1 MSVENKIKQL
11 LSRANGTEQLTE
23 AHDSETMVADGKPS
37 VNTAKDNSKAG
48 QRSGQGDSSMPR
60 QGSSKDADMEEVMD
74 ATGKNSAAA
83 KASKEVNPLP
93 MKGDAKSVK
102 VQSMESL
109 NWDSDWVILEQD
121 EDNATAKVAGHKVTL
136 HRSLSEPGTSDTYT
150 LHHPSGAKKVKIS
163 FSKHGDGDEVHGE
176 KVNQAFGLDSKH
188 KLGHK
193 IAGSMNG
200 MGGVSKFE
208 ESVEWVINEEDE
220 DNATAKVAGHKVT
233 LHRSLS
239 EPGSSDTYTLH
250 HPSGAKKV
258 KISFDTHGDGDEV
271 HGEKVNKAF
280 GLDSKHKLG
289 HKIAGS
295 MNGMGGVSKFEESVD
310 IKGQLDSIFG
320 EDLSEEFRTKASSI
334 FEAAVIARVNN
345 EMEKVTSK
353 LEEQTANQLVEFKE
367 ALIEK
372 VDGYL
377 NYVVEQYMEENE
389 LAIESG
395 LRTEIAEDFIQGMK
409 TLFKEHFIEVPEE
422 KYDVLDELQAK
433 SESLQSELDESITQS
448 IELAKELNSLKASAI
463 LDEHTQDL
471 ADTEAEKLRKLIEG
485 VDFDSEDLYRE
496 KVSVI
501 KENYFPKTPKQSPEK
516 MLVEE
521 SGTNPS
527 AFIDNNSMMSR
538 YVDTLS
544 RSIKNR

>member
-11 LSRANGTEQLTE
+11 LSRASGAEQLTE
-23 AHDSETMVADGKPS
+23 ENHETVVADGKPT
-37 VNTAKDNSKAG
+37 VNTAKDTSKAG
-48 QRSGQGDSSMPR
+48 QGSGQGDSSMPR

-102 VQSMESL
+102 TQAME
-109 NWDSDWVILEQD
+109 E
-121 EDNATAKVAGHKVTL
+121 T
-136 HRSLSEPGTSDTYT
+136 
-150 LHHPSGAKKVKIS
+150 
-163 FSKHGDGDEVHGE
+163 
-176 KVNQAFGLDSKH
+176 
-188 KLGHK
+188 
-193 IAGSMNG
+193 
-200 MGGVSKFE
+200 
-208 ESVEWVINEEDE
+208 EEDGETIAEKMHSDDKKEGMHRMPDGTMMKNSDMKKKMKE
-220 DNATAKVAGHKVT
+220 D
-233 LHRSLS
+233 
-239 EPGSSDTYTLH
+239 
-250 HPSGAKKV
+250 
-258 KISFDTHGDGDEV
+258 I
-271 HGEKVNKAF
+271 
-280 GLDSKHKLG
+280 
-289 HKIAGS
+289 
-295 MNGMGGVSKFEESVD
+295 
-310 IKGQLDSIFG
+310 DSIFG
-320 EDLSEEFRTKASSI
+320 EDLSEEFREKATSI

-345 EMEKVTSK
+345 EMEKVTSR
-353 LEEQTANQLVEFKE
+353 LEEQTATQLVEFKE
-367 ALIEK
+367 ALVEK

-422 KYDVLDELQAK
+422 KYDVLDELQTQK
-433 SESLQSELDESITQS
+433 EELQTKLDESITQS
-448 IELAKELNSLKASAI
+448 IELAKELNTLKASSI
-463 LDEHTQDL
+463 LDEQTKDL
-471 ADTEAEKLRKLIEG
+471 AATEAEKLKKLVEG

-521 SGTNPS
+521 SGTNPT
-527 AFIDNNSMMSR
+527 AFLDNNSMMSR

-544 RSIKNR
+544 RTIKTR

>member
-11 LSRANGTEQLTE
+11 LERASGAEQLNE
-23 AHDSETMVADGKPS
+23 ASETVVADGKPT
-37 VNTAKDNSKAG
+37 VNTAKDTSKAG
-48 QRSGQGDSSMPR
+48 QGSGQGDTSMPR

-74 ATGKNSAAA
+74 ATGKNSASA

-102 VQSMESL
+102 TQAME
-109 NWDSDWVILEQD
+109 E
-121 EDNATAKVAGHKVTL
+121 T
-136 HRSLSEPGTSDTYT
+136 
-150 LHHPSGAKKVKIS
+150 
-163 FSKHGDGDEVHGE
+163 
-176 KVNQAFGLDSKH
+176 
-188 KLGHK
+188 
-193 IAGSMNG
+193 
-200 MGGVSKFE
+200 
-208 ESVEWVINEEDE
+208 EED
-220 DNATAKVAGHKVT
+220 
-233 LHRSLS
+233 
-239 EPGSSDTYTLH
+239 
-250 HPSGAKKV
+250 
-258 KISFDTHGDGDEV
+258 
-271 HGEKVNKAF
+271 GET
-280 GLDSKHKLG
+280 
-289 HKIAGS
+289 IA
-295 MNGMGGVSKFEESVD
+295 EEEAVD
-310 IKGQLDSIFG
+310 IKTQLDSIFG
-320 EDLSEEFRTKASSI
+320 EDLSEEFRTKATSI

-353 LEEQTANQLVEFKE
+353 LEEQTATQLVEFKE
-367 ALIEK
+367 ALVEK

-422 KYDVLDELQAK
+422 KYDVLEEMQSK
-433 SESLQSELDESITQS
+433 SEDLQSQLDESITQS
-448 IELAKELNSLKASAI
+448 IELAKELNALKASAI
-463 LDEHTQDL
+463 LDEQTKDL
-471 ADTEAEKLRKLIEG
+471 AATEAEKLKKLIEG

-544 RSIKNR
+544 RTIKTR

>member
-11 LSRANGTEQLTE
+11 LSRAGSAEQLDE
-23 AHDSETMVADGKPS
+23 ASETMVADGKPT
-37 VNTAKDNSKAG
+37 VNTAKDTSKAG
-48 QRSGQGDSSMPR
+48 QGSGQGDSSMPR

-83 KASKEVNPLP
+83 KATKETNPLP

-102 VQSMESL
+102 TQAMEE
-109 NWDSDWVILEQD
+109 I
-121 EDNATAKVAGHKVTL
+121 
-136 HRSLSEPGTSDTYT
+136 
-150 LHHPSGAKKVKIS
+150 
-163 FSKHGDGDEVHGE
+163 
-176 KVNQAFGLDSKH
+176 
-188 KLGHK
+188 
-193 IAGSMNG
+193 
-200 MGGVSKFE
+200 
-208 ESVEWVINEEDE
+208 EED
-220 DNATAKVAGHKVT
+220 
-233 LHRSLS
+233 
-239 EPGSSDTYTLH
+239 
-250 HPSGAKKV
+250 
-258 KISFDTHGDGDEV
+258 
-271 HGEKVNKAF
+271 GET
-280 GLDSKHKLG
+280 
-289 HKIAGS
+289 I
-295 MNGMGGVSKFEESVD
+295 EEETVD
-310 IKGQLDSIFG
+310 IKSQLDSIFG
-320 EDLSEEFRTKASSI
+320 EDLSEEFRTKATSI

-345 EMEKVTSK
+345 EMEKVTSR
-353 LEEQTANQLVEFKE
+353 LEEQTATQLIEFKE
-367 ALIEK
+367 TLVEK

-389 LAIESG
+389 LAVESG

-422 KYDVLDELQAK
+422 KYDVLDELQT
-433 SESLQSELDESITQS
+433 QSEELQTKLDESITQS
-448 IELAKELNSLKASAI
+448 IELAKELDALKAASI
-463 LDEHTQDL
+463 LDEQTKDL
-471 ADTEAEKLRKLIEG
+471 AATEAEKLKKLVEG

-544 RSIKNR
+544 RTIKTR

>member
-11 LSRANGTEQLTE
+11 LERASGIEQLDE
-23 AHDSETMVADGKPS
+23 ASETVVADGKPT
-37 VNTAKDNSKAG
+37 VNTAKDTSKAG
-48 QRSGQGDSSMPR
+48 QGSGQGDSSMPR

-74 ATGKNSAAA
+74 ATGKNSASA

-102 VQSMESL
+102 TQAME
-109 NWDSDWVILEQD
+109 ET
-121 EDNATAKVAGHKVTL
+121 E
-136 HRSLSEPGTSDTYT
+136 E
-150 LHHPSGAKKVKIS
+150 
-163 FSKHGDGDEVHGE
+163 EGE
-176 KVNQAFGLDSKH
+176 T
-188 KLGHK
+188 
-193 IAGSMNG
+193 IA
-200 MGGVSKFE
+200 E
-208 ESVEWVINEEDE
+208 EE
-220 DNATAKVAGHKVT
+220 T
-233 LHRSLS
+233 
-239 EPGSSDTYTLH
+239 
-250 HPSGAKKV
+250 
-258 KISFDTHGDGDEV
+258 
-271 HGEKVNKAF
+271 
-280 GLDSKHKLG
+280 
-289 HKIAGS
+289 
-295 MNGMGGVSKFEESVD
+295 VD
-310 IKGQLDSIFG
+310 IKTQLDSIFG
-320 EDLSEEFRTKASSI
+320 EDLSEEFRTKATSI

-345 EMEKVTSK
+345 EMEMVTSR
-353 LEEQTANQLVEFKE
+353 LEEQTATQLVEFKE
-367 ALIEK
+367 ALVEK

-422 KYDVLDELQAK
+422 KYDVLDELQT
-433 SESLQSELDESITQS
+433 QSEELQTKLDESITQS
-448 IELAKELNSLKASAI
+448 IELAKELNTLKATSI
-463 LDEHTQDL
+463 LDEQTKDL
-471 ADTEAEKLRKLIEG
+471 AATEAEKLKKLIEG

-544 RSIKNR
+544 RTIKTR

>member
-11 LSRANGTEQLTE
+11 LSRAGSAEQLDE
-23 AHDSETMVADGKPS
+23 ASETVVADGKPT
-37 VNTAKDNSKAG
+37 VNTAKDTSKAG
-48 QRSGQGDSSMPR
+48 QGSGQGDSSMPR

-83 KASKEVNPLP
+83 KATKETNPLP

-102 VQSMESL
+102 TQAME
-109 NWDSDWVILEQD
+109 E
-121 EDNATAKVAGHKVTL
+121 T
-136 HRSLSEPGTSDTYT
+136 
-150 LHHPSGAKKVKIS
+150 
-163 FSKHGDGDEVHGE
+163 
-176 KVNQAFGLDSKH
+176 
-188 KLGHK
+188 
-193 IAGSMNG
+193 
-200 MGGVSKFE
+200 
-208 ESVEWVINEEDE
+208 EED
-220 DNATAKVAGHKVT
+220 
-233 LHRSLS
+233 
-239 EPGSSDTYTLH
+239 
-250 HPSGAKKV
+250 
-258 KISFDTHGDGDEV
+258 
-271 HGEKVNKAF
+271 GET
-280 GLDSKHKLG
+280 
-289 HKIAGS
+289 I
-295 MNGMGGVSKFEESVD
+295 EEETVD
-310 IKGQLDSIFG
+310 IKSQLDSIFG
-320 EDLSEEFRTKASSI
+320 EDLSEEFRTKATSI

-353 LEEQTANQLVEFKE
+353 LEEQTATQLVEFKE
-367 ALIEK
+367 ALVEK

-422 KYDVLDELQAK
+422 KYDVLDELQT
-433 SESLQSELDESITQS
+433 QSEELQTKLDESITQS
-448 IELAKELNSLKASAI
+448 IELAKELNTLKATSI
-463 LDEHTQDL
+463 LDEQTKDL
-471 ADTEAEKLRKLIEG
+471 AATEAEKLKKLVEG

-544 RSIKNR
+544 RTIKTR

>member
-11 LSRANGTEQLTE
+11 LERANGAGQLAE
-23 AHDSETMVADGKPS
+23 ATLDEASETVVADGKPT
-37 VNTAKDNSKAG
+37 VNTAKDTSKAG
-48 QRSGQGDSSMPR
+48 QGSGQGDTSMPR

-102 VQSMESL
+102 TQAME
-109 NWDSDWVILEQD
+109 ET
-121 EDNATAKVAGHKVTL
+121 E
-136 HRSLSEPGTSDTYT
+136 E
-150 LHHPSGAKKVKIS
+150 
-163 FSKHGDGDEVHGE
+163 DGDT
-176 KVNQAFGLDSKH
+176 
-188 KLGHK
+188 
-193 IAGSMNG
+193 IA
-200 MGGVSKFE
+200 E
-208 ESVEWVINEEDE
+208 EE
-220 DNATAKVAGHKVT
+220 T
-233 LHRSLS
+233 
-239 EPGSSDTYTLH
+239 
-250 HPSGAKKV
+250 
-258 KISFDTHGDGDEV
+258 
-271 HGEKVNKAF
+271 
-280 GLDSKHKLG
+280 
-289 HKIAGS
+289 
-295 MNGMGGVSKFEESVD
+295 VD
-310 IKGQLDSIFG
+310 IKAQLDSIFG
-320 EDLSEEFRTKASSI
+320 EDLSEEFRTKATSI

-353 LEEQTANQLVEFKE
+353 LEEQTATQLVEFKE
-367 ALIEK
+367 TLVEK

-377 NYVVEQYMEENE
+377 NYVVEQYMEENK
-389 LAIESG
+389 LAVETG

-433 SESLQSELDESITQS
+433 SEGLQSDLDESITQR
-448 IELAKELNSLKASAI
+448 IELAKELNALKASTI
-463 LDEHTQDL
+463 LDEQTKDL
-471 ADTEAEKLRKLIEG
+471 AATEAEKLKKLVEG

-521 SGTNPS
+521 SGTNPT
-527 AFIDNNSMMSR
+527 AFIDTNSMMSR

-544 RSIKNR
+544 RSIKTR

>member
-11 LSRANGTEQLTE
+11 LERASGAEQLNE
-23 AHDSETMVADGKPS
+23 ASETVVADGKPT
-37 VNTAKDNSKAG
+37 VNTAKDTSKAG
-48 QRSGQGDSSMPR
+48 QGSGQGDSSMPR

-74 ATGKNSAAA
+74 ATGKNSASA

-102 VQSMESL
+102 TQAME
-109 NWDSDWVILEQD
+109 E
-121 EDNATAKVAGHKVTL
+121 T
-136 HRSLSEPGTSDTYT
+136 
-150 LHHPSGAKKVKIS
+150 
-163 FSKHGDGDEVHGE
+163 
-176 KVNQAFGLDSKH
+176 
-188 KLGHK
+188 
-193 IAGSMNG
+193 
-200 MGGVSKFE
+200 
-208 ESVEWVINEEDE
+208 EED
-220 DNATAKVAGHKVT
+220 
-233 LHRSLS
+233 
-239 EPGSSDTYTLH
+239 
-250 HPSGAKKV
+250 
-258 KISFDTHGDGDEV
+258 
-271 HGEKVNKAF
+271 GET
-280 GLDSKHKLG
+280 
-289 HKIAGS
+289 I
-295 MNGMGGVSKFEESVD
+295 EEETVD
-310 IKGQLDSIFG
+310 IKSQLDSIFG
-320 EDLSEEFRTKASSI
+320 EDLSEEFRTKATSI

-345 EMEKVTSK
+345 EMEKVTSR
-353 LEEQTANQLVEFKE
+353 LEEQTATQLIEFKE
-367 ALIEK
+367 TLVEK

-389 LAIESG
+389 LAVESG

-422 KYDVLDELQAK
+422 KYDVLDELQT
-433 SESLQSELDESITQS
+433 QSEELQTKLDESITQS
-448 IELAKELNSLKASAI
+448 IELAKELNTLKATSI
-463 LDEHTQDL
+463 LDEQTKDL
-471 ADTEAEKLRKLIEG
+471 AATEAEKLKKLVEG

-544 RSIKNR
+544 RTIKTR

>member
-11 LSRANGTEQLTE
+11 LERASGAEQLNE
-23 AHDSETMVADGKPS
+23 ASETVVADGKPT
-37 VNTAKDNSKAG
+37 VNTAKDTSKAG
-48 QRSGQGDSSMPR
+48 QGSGQGDTSMPR

-102 VQSMESL
+102 TQAME
-109 NWDSDWVILEQD
+109 ET
-121 EDNATAKVAGHKVTL
+121 E
-136 HRSLSEPGTSDTYT
+136 E
-150 LHHPSGAKKVKIS
+150 
-163 FSKHGDGDEVHGE
+163 EGE
-176 KVNQAFGLDSKH
+176 T
-188 KLGHK
+188 
-193 IAGSMNG
+193 IT
-200 MGGVSKFE
+200 E
-208 ESVEWVINEEDE
+208 EE
-220 DNATAKVAGHKVT
+220 T
-233 LHRSLS
+233 
-239 EPGSSDTYTLH
+239 
-250 HPSGAKKV
+250 
-258 KISFDTHGDGDEV
+258 
-271 HGEKVNKAF
+271 
-280 GLDSKHKLG
+280 
-289 HKIAGS
+289 
-295 MNGMGGVSKFEESVD
+295 VD
-310 IKGQLDSIFG
+310 LKTQLDSIFG
-320 EDLSEEFRTKASSI
+320 EDLSEEFRTKATSI

-353 LEEQTANQLVEFKE
+353 LEEQTATQLVEFKE
-367 ALIEK
+367 ALVEK

-422 KYDVLDELQAK
+422 KYNVLDELQTK
-433 SESLQSELDESITQS
+433 TETLQSELDASITES
-448 IELAKELNSLKASAI
+448 IELAKELNALKAAKI
-463 LDEHTQDL
+463 LDEQTEDL
-471 ADTEAEKLRKLIEG
+471 AATEAEKLKKLVEG

-521 SGTNPS
+521 SGTNPA
-527 AFIDNNSMMSR
+527 AFNDVSNTMNK
-538 YVDTLS
+538 YVQVLS
-544 RSIKNR
+544 RSVKSR

>member
-11 LSRANGTEQLTE
+11 LERASGAEQLNE
-23 AHDSETMVADGKPS
+23 ASETVVADGKPT
-37 VNTAKDNSKAG
+37 VNTAKDTSKAG
-48 QRSGQGDSSMPR
+48 QGSGQGDTSMPR

-83 KASKEVNPLP
+83 KATKETNPLP

-102 VQSMESL
+102 TQAME
-109 NWDSDWVILEQD
+109 ET
-121 EDNATAKVAGHKVTL
+121 E
-136 HRSLSEPGTSDTYT
+136 E
-150 LHHPSGAKKVKIS
+150 
-163 FSKHGDGDEVHGE
+163 
-176 KVNQAFGLDSKH
+176 
-188 KLGHK
+188 
-193 IAGSMNG
+193 
-200 MGGVSKFE
+200 E
-208 ESVEWVINEEDE
+208 ESETIAEEE
-220 DNATAKVAGHKVT
+220 T
-233 LHRSLS
+233 
-239 EPGSSDTYTLH
+239 
-250 HPSGAKKV
+250 
-258 KISFDTHGDGDEV
+258 
-271 HGEKVNKAF
+271 
-280 GLDSKHKLG
+280 
-289 HKIAGS
+289 
-295 MNGMGGVSKFEESVD
+295 VD
-310 IKGQLDSIFG
+310 IKSQLDSIFG
-320 EDLSEEFRTKASSI
+320 EDLSEEFRTKATSI

-353 LEEQTANQLVEFKE
+353 LEEQTATQLVEFKE
-367 ALIEK
+367 ALVEK

-422 KYDVLDELQAK
+422 KYNVLDELQTK
-433 SESLQSELDESITQS
+433 TETLQSELDASITES
-448 IELAKELNSLKASAI
+448 IELAKELNALKAASI
-463 LDEHTQDL
+463 LDEQTKDL
-471 ADTEAEKLRKLIEG
+471 AATEAEKLKKLVEG

-521 SGTNPS
+521 SGTNPT
-527 AFIDNNSMMSR
+527 AFIDTNSMMSR

-544 RSIKNR
+544 RSIKTR

>member
-23 AHDSETMVADGKPS
+23 AHDSETAVADGKPS
-37 VNTAKDNSKAG
+37 VNTTKDTSKSG
-48 QRSGQGDSSMPR
+48 QGSGQGDSSMPR
-60 QGSSKDADMEEVMD
+60 QGSSKDADMEEIMD

-102 VQSMESL
+102 
-109 NWDSDWVILEQD
+109 
-121 EDNATAKVAGHKVTL
+121 T
-136 HRSLSEPGTSDTYT
+136 
-150 LHHPSGAKKVKIS
+150 
-163 FSKHGDGDEVHGE
+163 
-176 KVNQAFGLDSKH
+176 QA
-188 KLGHK
+188 
-193 IAGSMNG
+193 N
-200 MGGVSKFE
+200 E
-208 ESVEWVINEEDE
+208 ESEEDGE
-220 DNATAKVAGHKVT
+220 IIYEE
-233 LHRSLS
+233 
-239 EPGSSDTYTLH
+239 EP
-250 HPSGAKKV
+250 
-258 KISFDTHGDGDEV
+258 
-271 HGEKVNKAF
+271 
-280 GLDSKHKLG
+280 
-289 HKIAGS
+289 
-295 MNGMGGVSKFEESVD
+295 VD
-310 IKGQLDSIFG
+310 IKSQLDSIFG

-345 EMEKVTSK
+345 EMDKVTSK
-353 LEEQTANQLVEFKE
+353 LEEQTATQLVEFKE
-367 ALIEK
+367 ALVEK

-377 NYVVEQYMEENE
+377 NYVVEQYMEENK
-389 LAIESG
+389 LAVETG

-448 IELAKELNSLKASAI
+448 IELAKELNALKASTI
-463 LDEHTQDL
+463 LDEQTKDL
-471 ADTEAEKLRKLIEG
+471 AATEAEKLKKLVEG

-544 RSIKNR
+544 RTIKNR

>member
-23 AHDSETMVADGKPS
+23 AAASETVVADGKPT
-37 VNTAKDNSKAG
+37 VNTAKDTSKSG
-48 QRSGQGDSSMPR
+48 QGSGQGDTTQPM
-60 QGSSKDADMEEVMD
+60 QGNSKKADFDEVLD

-83 KASKEVNPLP
+83 KASKEAYPA

-102 VQSMESL
+102 
-109 NWDSDWVILEQD
+109 
-121 EDNATAKVAGHKVTL
+121 T
-136 HRSLSEPGTSDTYT
+136 
-150 LHHPSGAKKVKIS
+150 
-163 FSKHGDGDEVHGE
+163 
-176 KVNQAFGLDSKH
+176 QA
-188 KLGHK
+188 
-193 IAGSMNG
+193 N
-200 MGGVSKFE
+200 E
-208 ESVEWVINEEDE
+208 ESDEE
-220 DNATAKVAGHKVT
+220 G
-233 LHRSLS
+233 
-239 EPGSSDTYTLH
+239 DT
-250 HPSGAKKV
+250 
-258 KISFDTHGDGDEV
+258 I
-271 HGEKVNKAF
+271 
-280 GLDSKHKLG
+280 
-289 HKIAGS
+289 
-295 MNGMGGVSKFEESVD
+295 EETVD
-310 IKGQLDSIFG
+310 IKSQLDSIFG

-345 EMEKVTSK
+345 EMDKVTSK

-377 NYVVEQYMEENE
+377 NYVVEQYMEENK
-389 LAIESG
+389 LAVETG

-433 SESLQSELDESITQS
+433 SESLQTELDESITQS
-448 IELAKELNSLKASAI
+448 IELARELNALKASSI
-463 LDEHTQDL
+463 LDEQTKDL
-471 ADTEAEKLRKLIEG
+471 AATEAEKLKKLVEG

-527 AFIDNNSMMSR
+527 AFIDNNSSMSR

-544 RSIKNR
+544 RTIKNR

>member
-23 AHDSETMVADGKPS
+23 ENHETVVADGKPT
-37 VNTAKDNSKAG
+37 VNTAKDTSKAG
-48 QRSGQGDSSMPR
+48 QGSGQGDTTPPM
-60 QGSSKDADMEEVMD
+60 QGSSKKADSEEVLD

-83 KASKEVNPLP
+83 KATKETNPLP

-102 VQSMESL
+102 TQAME
-109 NWDSDWVILEQD
+109 E
-121 EDNATAKVAGHKVTL
+121 T
-136 HRSLSEPGTSDTYT
+136 
-150 LHHPSGAKKVKIS
+150 
-163 FSKHGDGDEVHGE
+163 
-176 KVNQAFGLDSKH
+176 
-188 KLGHK
+188 
-193 IAGSMNG
+193 
-200 MGGVSKFE
+200 
-208 ESVEWVINEEDE
+208 EDE
-220 DNATAKVAGHKVT
+220 GNTIT
-233 LHRSLS
+233 
-239 EPGSSDTYTLH
+239 
-250 HPSGAKKV
+250 
-258 KISFDTHGDGDEV
+258 
-271 HGEKVNKAF
+271 
-280 GLDSKHKLG
+280 
-289 HKIAGS
+289 
-295 MNGMGGVSKFEESVD
+295 EEETVD
-310 IKGQLDSIFG
+310 IKIQLDSIFG
-320 EDLSEEFRTKASSI
+320 EDLSEEFKTKATSI

-353 LEEQTANQLVEFKE
+353 LEEQTASQLVEFKE
-367 ALIEK
+367 ALVEK

-422 KYDVLDELQAK
+422 KYNVLDELQTKTEA
-433 SESLQSELDESITQS
+433 LQSELDASITES
-448 IELAKELNSLKASAI
+448 IELAKELNALKAASI
-463 LDEHTQDL
+463 LDEQTKDL
-471 ADTEAEKLRKLIEG
+471 AATEAEKLKKLVEG

-521 SGTNPS
+521 SGTNPT
-527 AFIDNNSMMSR
+527 AFIDTNSMMSR

-544 RSIKNR
+544 RSIKTR

>member
-11 LSRANGTEQLTE
+11 LSRASGTEQLNE
-23 AHDSETMVADGKPS
+23 ASETVVADGKPT
-37 VNTAKDNSKAG
+37 VNTAKDTSKAG
-48 QRSGQGDSSMPR
+48 QGSGQGDSSMPR

-102 VQSMESL
+102 TQAME
-109 NWDSDWVILEQD
+109 ET
-121 EDNATAKVAGHKVTL
+121 EEEG
-136 HRSLSEPGTSDTYT
+136 DT
-150 LHHPSGAKKVKIS
+150 
-163 FSKHGDGDEVHGE
+163 
-176 KVNQAFGLDSKH
+176 
-188 KLGHK
+188 
-193 IAGSMNG
+193 IA
-200 MGGVSKFE
+200 E
-208 ESVEWVINEEDE
+208 AE
-220 DNATAKVAGHKVT
+220 T
-233 LHRSLS
+233 
-239 EPGSSDTYTLH
+239 
-250 HPSGAKKV
+250 
-258 KISFDTHGDGDEV
+258 
-271 HGEKVNKAF
+271 
-280 GLDSKHKLG
+280 
-289 HKIAGS
+289 
-295 MNGMGGVSKFEESVD
+295 VD
-310 IKGQLDSIFG
+310 IKSQLDSIFG
-320 EDLSEEFRTKASSI
+320 EDLSEEFRTKATSI

-345 EMEKVTSK
+345 EMEKVTSM
-353 LEEQTANQLVEFKE
+353 LEEQTATQLVEFKE
-367 ALIEK
+367 ALVEK

-389 LAIESG
+389 LAIETG

-433 SESLQSELDESITQS
+433 SEGLQSELDESITRS
-448 IELAKELNSLKASAI
+448 IELAKELNALKASTI
-463 LDEHTQDL
+463 LDEQTKDL
-471 ADTEAEKLRKLIEG
+471 AATEAEKLKKLVEG

-521 SGTNPS
+521 SGTNPT
-527 AFIDNNSMMSR
+527 AFIDTNSMMSR

-544 RSIKNR
+544 RSIKTR

>member
-11 LSRANGTEQLTE
+11 LERASGIEQLDE
-23 AHDSETMVADGKPS
+23 ASETVVADGKPT
-37 VNTAKDNSKAG
+37 VNTAKDTSKAG
-48 QRSGQGDSSMPR
+48 QGSGQGDTSMPR

-102 VQSMESL
+102 TQAME
-109 NWDSDWVILEQD
+109 ETD
-121 EDNATAKVAGHKVTL
+121 EDGETIAEKMHDDEKEGM
-136 HRSLSEPGTSDTYT
+136 HRMPDGKMMKNSDM
-150 LHHPSGAKKVKIS
+150 KKKM
-163 FSKHGDGDEVHGE
+163 K
-176 KVNQAFGLDSKH
+176 
-188 KLGHK
+188 
-193 IAGSMNG
+193 
-200 MGGVSKFE
+200 
-208 ESVEWVINEEDE
+208 ED
-220 DNATAKVAGHKVT
+220 
-233 LHRSLS
+233 
-239 EPGSSDTYTLH
+239 
-250 HPSGAKKV
+250 
-258 KISFDTHGDGDEV
+258 
-271 HGEKVNKAF
+271 
-280 GLDSKHKLG
+280 
-289 HKIAGS
+289 
-295 MNGMGGVSKFEESVD
+295 
-310 IKGQLDSIFG
+310 LDSIFG
-320 EDLSEEFRTKASSI
+320 EDLSEEFRTKATSI
-334 FEAAVIARVNN
+334 FEAAVIARINN
-345 EMEKVTSK
+345 EMEMVTSR
-353 LEEQTANQLVEFKE
+353 LEEQTATQLVEFKE
-367 ALIEK
+367 ALVEK

-433 SESLQSELDESITQS
+433 SESLQSELDESITHS
-448 IELAKELNSLKASAI
+448 IELAKELNALKASAI
-463 LDEHTQDL
+463 LDEQTKDL
-471 ADTEAEKLRKLIEG
+471 AATEAEKLKKLIEG

-501 KENYFPKTPKQSPEK
+501 KENYFPKTSKQSPEQ

-544 RSIKNR
+544 RTIKTR

>member
-23 AHDSETMVADGKPS
+23 AAASETMVADGKPS

-60 QGSSKDADMEEVMD
+60 QGSSKDADMEEIMD
-74 ATGKNSAAA
+74 ATGKNTAAA

-102 VQSMESL
+102 TQAMEE
-109 NWDSDWVILEQD
+109 VEQVN
-121 EDNATAKVAGHKVTL
+121 ELSKKTL
-136 HRSLSEPGTSDTYT
+136 GSYVKKNVGDQRDLSYQ
-150 LHHPSGAKKVKIS
+150 
-163 FSKHGDGDEVHGE
+163 HGE
-176 KVNQAFGLDSKH
+176 DPDEYETDPDNQRKGQNRERGL
-188 KLGHK
+188 
-193 IAGSMNG
+193 
-200 MGGVSKFE
+200 
-208 ESVEWVINEEDE
+208 
-220 DNATAKVAGHKVT
+220 
-233 LHRSLS
+233 
-239 EPGSSDTYTLH
+239 
-250 HPSGAKKV
+250 
-258 KISFDTHGDGDEV
+258 
-271 HGEKVNKAF
+271 NKAVKR
-280 GLDSKHKLG
+280 LTK
-289 HKIAGS
+289 
-295 MNGMGGVSKFEESVD
+295 EEHNDDYQDDID
-310 IKGQLDSIFG
+310 IKGQLDLIFG

-367 ALIEK
+367 ALVEK

-448 IELAKELNSLKASAI
+448 IELARELNSLKASAI

-501 KENYFPKTPKQSPEK
+501 KENYFPKTHKNSPEK

-521 SGTNPS
+521 SGTNPT
-527 AFIDNNSMMSR
+527 AFIDSNSTMSR

-544 RSIKNR
+544 RTIKNR

>member
-11 LSRANGTEQLTE
+11 LERASGAEQLNE
-23 AHDSETMVADGKPS
+23 ASETVVADGKPT
-37 VNTAKDNSKAG
+37 VNTAKDTSKAG
-48 QRSGQGDSSMPR
+48 QGSGQGDTSMPR

-102 VQSMESL
+102 TQAME
-109 NWDSDWVILEQD
+109 ET
-121 EDNATAKVAGHKVTL
+121 E
-136 HRSLSEPGTSDTYT
+136 E
-150 LHHPSGAKKVKIS
+150 
-163 FSKHGDGDEVHGE
+163 EGE
-176 KVNQAFGLDSKH
+176 T
-188 KLGHK
+188 
-193 IAGSMNG
+193 IT
-200 MGGVSKFE
+200 E
-208 ESVEWVINEEDE
+208 EE
-220 DNATAKVAGHKVT
+220 A
-233 LHRSLS
+233 
-239 EPGSSDTYTLH
+239 
-250 HPSGAKKV
+250 
-258 KISFDTHGDGDEV
+258 
-271 HGEKVNKAF
+271 
-280 GLDSKHKLG
+280 
-289 HKIAGS
+289 
-295 MNGMGGVSKFEESVD
+295 VD
-310 IKGQLDSIFG
+310 IKTQLDSIFG
-320 EDLSEEFRTKASSI
+320 EDLSEEFRTKATSI

-353 LEEQTANQLVEFKE
+353 LEEQTATQLVEFKE
-367 ALIEK
+367 ALVEK

-422 KYDVLDELQAK
+422 KYDVLDELQT
-433 SESLQSELDESITQS
+433 QSEELQTKLDESITQS
-448 IELAKELNSLKASAI
+448 IELAKELNTLKATSI
-463 LDEHTQDL
+463 LDEQTKDL
-471 ADTEAEKLRKLIEG
+471 AATEAEKLKKLVEG

-501 KENYFPKTPKQSPEK
+501 KENYFPKTPKQSPEQ

-544 RSIKNR
+544 RTIKTR

>member
-11 LSRANGTEQLTE
+11 LSRANGAEQLTE
-23 AHDSETMVADGKPS
+23 AHDSETAVADGKPS
-37 VNTAKDNSKAG
+37 VNTSKDNSK
-48 QRSGQGDSSMPR
+48 SGQGSGKGDSSMPR

-74 ATGKNSAAA
+74 ATGKNSASA

-93 MKGDAKSVK
+93 MRGDAKSVK
-102 VQSMESL
+102 
-109 NWDSDWVILEQD
+109 
-121 EDNATAKVAGHKVTL
+121 T
-136 HRSLSEPGTSDTYT
+136 
-150 LHHPSGAKKVKIS
+150 
-163 FSKHGDGDEVHGE
+163 
-176 KVNQAFGLDSKH
+176 QA
-188 KLGHK
+188 
-193 IAGSMNG
+193 N
-200 MGGVSKFE
+200 E
-208 ESVEWVINEEDE
+208 ESEED
-220 DNATAKVAGHKVT
+220 
-233 LHRSLS
+233 
-239 EPGSSDTYTLH
+239 
-250 HPSGAKKV
+250 
-258 KISFDTHGDGDEV
+258 
-271 HGEKVNKAF
+271 GET
-280 GLDSKHKLG
+280 
-289 HKIAGS
+289 IA
-295 MNGMGGVSKFEESVD
+295 EEETVD
-310 IKGQLDSIFG
+310 IKSQLDSIFG
-320 EDLSEEFRTKASSI
+320 EDLSEEFRTRATSI

-345 EMEKVTSK
+345 EMEMVTSK

-471 ADTEAEKLRKLIEG
+471 ADTEAEKLKKLIEG

-501 KENYFPKTPKQSPEK
+501 KENYFPKTSKQSPEK

-521 SGTNPS
+521 SGTNPA
-527 AFIDNNSMMSR
+527 AFVDSNSTMSR

-544 RSIKNR
+544 RTIKNR